1 MLRSAQAELRPDR
14 AKCVVA
20 APPHGRLAAWACAL
34 AVAGMAAG
42 IDVAPAQTRPA
53 TAPIEFNIPSQPLGA
68 ALSHYVD
75 ATGRDALY
83 DTSLAAGRLS
93 GDVQGV
99 FAPDEAL
106 RKLLS
111 GTGLAAEFVAETTFV
126 LLPAPA
132 ATQQAAQQTRSPE
145 HRRYYGLIQANIAD
159 ALCRSRGAR
168 PGSYRFAAV
177 LWVAPDGA
185 VQRSQRIGST
195 GTPDADERIDATLRS
210 VRFNE
215 PPPAGFRQ
223 PVLILIVPQGP
234 GVAQDCGK
242 PDPNLR
248 PVGTGP

>member
-1 MLRSAQAELRPDR
+1 M
-14 AKCVVA
+14 
-20 APPHGRLAAWACAL
+20 

-42 IDVAPAQTRPA
+42 IDVAAAQTRPA
-53 TAPIEFNIPSQPLGA
+53 NAPIEFNIPSQPLAA
-68 ALSHYVD
+68 ALNRYVD

-126 LLPAPA
+126 LLPEPL

-145 HRRYYGLIQANIAD
+145 HRRYYGQIQASIAD
-159 ALCRSRGAR
+159 ALCRSGGAR
-168 PGSYRFAAV
+168 PGSYRFATV
-177 LWVAPDGA
+177 FWIAPDGT

-195 GTPDADERIDATLRS
+195 GKPDADDRIDATLRS
-210 VRFNE
+210 VRFDE
-215 PPPAGFRQ
+215 PPPAGFLQ

-234 GVAQDCGK
+234 GVAQGCGK
-242 PDPNLR
+242 ADSNLR
-248 PVGTGP
+248 SAGTRP